1 MGYSP
6 QHTNTEAAC
15 EDAGLEIQV
24 GNDTSEREE
33 GSHYDGSSGEVDFN
47 DFDTGNDTNSE
58 ADSGSHYD
66 GSSCVVDFNDLD
78 TGNDT
83 DSEADSDSMSDP
95 TRESPNGLNE
105 DLSDMLDADSG
116 SLFLSSWSVFS

>member
-1 MGYSP
+1 
-6 QHTNTEAAC
+6 
-15 EDAGLEIQV
+15 V

-116 SLFLSSWSVFS
+116 LNSELDLFLTLAEWSEGVSRAKYSSL